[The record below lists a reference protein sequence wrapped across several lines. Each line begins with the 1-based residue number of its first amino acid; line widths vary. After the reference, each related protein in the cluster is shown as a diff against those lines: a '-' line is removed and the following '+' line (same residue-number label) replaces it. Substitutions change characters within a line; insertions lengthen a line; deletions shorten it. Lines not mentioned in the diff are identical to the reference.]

1 MQSSQG
7 GVSRELPAWGSF
19 SNVPEKL
26 LIWEGAL
33 SGGPETW
40 GNLRRWG
47 SFLHHQVCPGDVGM
61 ALSGSAGTLQPHSL
75 GLEGREAWGSFW
87 AVESQPRHWTLVLSS
102 RSLKF
107 PWGIWGH
114 LGQWSHLRCEE
125 GGEGDRVVEAQALEL
140 DFIFAA
146 WATWGHTLLLH
157 TPALY
162 WR

>member
-1 MQSSQG
+1 MVQSSQG

-33 SGGPETW
+33 SRGPGNS

-61 ALSGSAGTLQPHSL
+61 ALSGYAGTLQPHSL

-87 AVESQPRHWTLVLSS
+87 AVESQPRH
-102 RSLKF
+102 
-107 PWGIWGH
+107 
-114 LGQWSHLRCEE
+114 
-125 GGEGDRVVEAQALEL
+125 
-140 DFIFAA
+140 
-146 WATWGHTLLLH
+146 
-157 TPALY
+157 
-162 WR
+162 